1 MNLAEPRAEIKS
13 RDPQADLEQ
22 KRPNQPPAGMSRGQT
37 KDEQDG

>member
-22 KRPNQPPAGMSRGQT
+22 ERPNQQPASTSRRQT
-37 KDEQDG
+37 KDEQNG